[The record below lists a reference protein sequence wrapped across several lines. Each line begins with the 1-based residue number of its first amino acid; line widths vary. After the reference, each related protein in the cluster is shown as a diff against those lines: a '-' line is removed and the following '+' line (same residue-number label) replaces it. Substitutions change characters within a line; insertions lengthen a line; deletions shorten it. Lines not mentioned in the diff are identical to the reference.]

1 MYFYFICVFLYHL
14 SLFIMVDRKTLDLP
28 VDLTNLILKYNG
40 DNDTKLYSSN
50 NSNENLHK
58 FSPALYG
65 EINTNTFTSKVIQ
78 KLLELGLV
86 NESSVWLDMG
96 CGYGNILIALAY
108 LRYACTGVE
117 VVKYRCQVYNTMYNE
132 LKVHQRHR
140 KILKYITQI
149 EGDFFE
155 LEEEFLK
162 PITIYYSYDIWLKER
177 TNVTYITKL
186 IDRLLLM
193 PKLCV
198 VITTL
203 PQDLFKDAMS
213 RVSLEHAA
221 HIDVTTTSFQ
231 TQTFHIY
238 KKK

>member
-1 MYFYFICVFLYHL
+1 
-14 SLFIMVDRKTLDLP
+14 MVDRKTLDLP
-28 VDLTNLILKYNG
+28 TDLNDIILKYNG
-40 DNDTKLYSSN
+40 DNDSKLYSSN

-58 FSPALYG
+58 SSPTLYG
-65 EINTNTFTSKVIQ
+65 EINTNTFTSKVVR

-108 LRYACTGVE
+108 LRYTCIGVE
-117 VVKYRCQVYNTMYNE
+117 VVKYRCQVYNSMYNE

-140 KILKYITQI
+140 KILKYITLM

-155 LEEEFLK
+155 LEEELLK
-162 PITIYYSYDIWLKER
+162 PTTIYYSYDIWLKER
-177 TNVTYITKL
+177 VNVTYISRL
-186 IDRLLLM
+186 ADRLLLM

-203 PQDLFKDAMS
+203 PQDLFKDTMS

-221 HIDVTTTSFQ
+221 QVDVTTTSFK
-231 TQTFHIY
+231 TQTFHVY